1 MSITP
6 TPGSNLN
13 ETPESP
19 AGGGGNR
26 FQTFMAVAIVVLLLL
41 VIYLGVSLRSIQ
53 QTLQTQNK
61 ETSDKIA
68 RLTTRLDATDDRTA
82 NLKAQLDVTSEK
94 LGLTTQELSRAH
106 AMATT
111 IKKQQ
116 QESNQRLVSQMGQL
130 KAEQEQKIGA
140 VSSEVTGVKTE
151 VAGAKQEIQEVK
163 IKLERAIGDLG
174 VQSGLIAK
182 NRDELEE
189 LKRRGERNYF
199 EFDLVKSDRFTRV
212 GEIQVR
218 LKKADRKKNRFNLE
232 VIADDKKIPKDNKTI
247 NEPVQFYVAKA
258 KTPFEI
264 LVYDVQKDRV
274 IGYLST
280 PKVLAQR

>member
-13 ETPESP
+13 QAPESP
-19 AGGGGNR
+19 TGGGGNR
-26 FQTFMAVAIVVLLLL
+26 FQVFLAVAIVVLLLL
-41 VIYLGVSLRSIQ
+41 VIYVGVSLNSLRQS
-53 QTLQTQNK
+53 LQTQNK

-68 RLTTRLDATDDRTA
+68 RLTARLDATDDRTA
-82 NLKAQLDVTSEK
+82 NLKAQFDVTSEK
-94 LGLTTQELSRAH
+94 LGLTQQELGRAH
-106 AMATT
+106 QMAAA

-116 QESNQRLVSQMGQL
+116 QESDQRLMSQMGQL

-140 VSSEVTGVKTE
+140 VTTEVTGVKTE

-163 IKLERAIGDLG
+163 IKLERTIGDLG

-182 NRDELEE
+182 NRDELDE

-212 GEIQVR
+212 GEVQVR

-258 KTPFEI
+258 RTPFEI
-264 LVYDVQKDRV
+264 VVYDIQKDRV
-274 IGYLST
+274 IGYLAT
-280 PKVLAQR
+280 PKVMAQR